1 MSQVVSERQEALQS
15 PVVAAGDPNE
25 EFAYR
30 PVPALA
36 PISLFL
42 AICSLAGFLAVPC
55 LAIGGVGMV
64 LTQTGSQVD
73 AQVQGVAGLALGLVV
88 GSDTFKGN
96 VSGNALDLSISGT
109 MPGSNGTCA
118 YTREARLLGKVASD
132 VITGSVT
139 YRFVTNMTA
148 DCGTRNTC
156 QDVQIFNGTRPP
168 KVGP

>member
-1 MSQVVSERQEALQS
+1 MGKSVLTLVLLACACGSDTPADVAGTYAL
-15 PVVAAGDPNE
+15 
-25 EFAYR
+25 
-30 PVPALA
+30 
-36 PISLFL
+36 SLTVQKNDCG
-42 AICSLAGFLAVPC
+42 IVGNAV
-55 LAIGGVGMV
+55 GESSSGVGMV